1 MLHEKDEDDMLT
13 DQQKTNLVT
22 RLNRVAGQINGI
34 RRMIDEDRYCVD
46 ILTQTAATTAAIRTI
61 EGIIMKNHLNTCV
74 ADAMRSKNVEDQREK
89 VDEVMTVI
97 GRFRK
102 LG

>member
-1 MLHEKDEDDMLT
+1 MLT
-13 DQQKTNLVT
+13 DKHKKNLET

-34 RRMIDEDRYCVD
+34 RRMIEEDRYCVD
-46 ILTQTAATTAAIRTI
+46 ILTQTAAITAAIRTI

-74 ADAMRSKNVEDQREK
+74 ADAMRSQDVEEQREK

>member
-1 MLHEKDEDDMLT
+1 MLADK
-13 DQQKTNLVT
+13 QKKNLET

-46 ILTQTAATTAAIRTI
+46 ILTQTAAITAAIRTI

-74 ADAMRSKNVEDQREK
+74 ADAMRSQDVDEQREK

>member
-34 RRMIDEDRYCVD
+34 RRMIGEDRYCVD

-61 EGIIMKNHLNTCV
+61 EGIVMKNHLNTCV

>member
-1 MLHEKDEDDMLT
+1 MLADKQKKDVE
-13 DQQKTNLVT
+13 T

-34 RRMIDEDRYCVD
+34 RRMVEEDRYCVD
-46 ILTQTAATTAAIRTI
+46 ILTQTAAITAAIRTI
-61 EGIIMKNHLNTCV
+61 EGVIMKNHLNTCV
-74 ADAMRSKNVEDQREK
+74 AEAMRSQDLEEQREK